1 MYIYSNSTVFYFYFS
16 YFEILQ
22 RAGYLN
28 DTRTRRKECSKY
40 KYQQYYYPLHF
51 HIFLIEYGLN
61 QELTTADIKN
71 IKKEFTPRPSKKI
84 HSEFLIRYLLSLH
97 TIQNVTFKTLE
108 QESGISENTLKYHSN
123 KKSKTVDYAKP
134 MVNTTA
140 SKGKLLTQEQKMIKA
155 MQRYNQLNEENANL
169 WLPYI
174 EEF

>member
-1 MYIYSNSTVFYFYFS
+1 M
-16 YFEILQ
+16 
-22 RAGYLN
+22 
-28 DTRTRRKECSKY
+28 
-40 KYQQYYYPLHF
+40 
-51 HIFLIEYGLN
+51 
-61 QELTTADIKN
+61 
-71 IKKEFTPRPSKKI
+71 
-84 HSEFLIRYLLSLH
+84 H